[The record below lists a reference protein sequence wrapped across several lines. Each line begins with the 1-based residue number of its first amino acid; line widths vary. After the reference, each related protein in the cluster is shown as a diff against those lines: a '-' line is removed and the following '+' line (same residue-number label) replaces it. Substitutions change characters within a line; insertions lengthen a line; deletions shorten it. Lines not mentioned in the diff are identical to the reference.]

1 MAYAERFSDNVTS
14 FNNNEFVNPGIGRGM
29 LCGAS
34 GAVVPVATDDSDAIM
49 RMLKIPSSAVLKK
62 VIIASGA
69 QGGTAAIDVGFH
81 YPSQVLGGVVVNNGT
96 SAVDFIADGL
106 SLVTAVSP
114 TDITNHDGAY
124 SLINQGKQLWEV
136 LGFSSDP
143 GHEFD
148 LVITIKAAL
157 GNAAA
162 LRLSAEYI

>member
-14 FNNNEFVNPGIGRGM
+14 FNSGSFVNPGIGRGM

-34 GAVVPVATDDSDAIM
+34 GAVTPNAADDTDALM

-62 VIIASGA
+62 VILASGA
-69 QGGTAAIDVGFH
+69 QGGAAAIDVGFH
-81 YPSQVLGGVVVNNGT
+81 YPSQVQGGIVINNGT

-106 SLVTAVSP
+106 SLVGAVAP
-114 TDITNHDGAY
+114 TDITNNDGAY
-124 SLINQGKQLWEV
+124 SLLDQGKQLWEV

-148 LVITIKAAL
+148 LVITIKSAL
-157 GNAAA
+157 VNAVP
-162 LRLSAEYI
+162 LRLSAEFV